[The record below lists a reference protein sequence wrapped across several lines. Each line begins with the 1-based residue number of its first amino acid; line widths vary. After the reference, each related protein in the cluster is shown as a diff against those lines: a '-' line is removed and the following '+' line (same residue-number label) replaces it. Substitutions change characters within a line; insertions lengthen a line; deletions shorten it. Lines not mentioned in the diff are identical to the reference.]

1 MQVTWESVA
10 LVVGALGGPTIFLAT
25 FGKGFFVEYVAPRVK
40 VEIQAYLKSADFI
53 ETDKLAVKRCIEDET
68 RRSDGV
74 ISTEIEKRVG
84 QVAAEHN
91 NRLERALVD
100 INRSIADH
108 ARATESLAAKHDS
121 WGREISEVKGGID
134 VLLKLNGAKPEHD

>member
-10 LVVGALGGPTIFLAT
+10 LVVGAFGGPTIFLAT

-40 VEIQAYLKSADFI
+40 LEIQAYLKSTDFI
-53 ETDKLAVKRCIEDET
+53 DTEKTNVKRCIEEEA

-74 ISTEIEKRVG
+74 IAVEIRSAVT
-84 QVAAEHN
+84 QVSSEHN
-91 NRLERALVD
+91 TRLERALAD
-100 INRSIADH
+100 INRSISDN
-108 ARATESLAAKHDS
+108 ARVIEGLASKHDS
-121 WGREISEVKGGID
+121 WGREIGEVRGGID